1 MKLVWTGTFEPDF
14 SRNQKLARLLGLA
27 EAEVVVV
34 REDLWRGDRI
44 ELASN
49 GRLRVAAR
57 ALLVYPR
64 LLFRLLA
71 LPRPDV
77 YLVSYPGWF
86 DLPVVRLVA
95 SIKRR
100 PVVFDPF
107 LSLYDTMISDRQLHS
122 GKSMSARLARTL
134 DRWSLRLADLV
145 LADTAPQ
152 LELYEKLSRGL
163 RNEGAVLPVGAD
175 DHIFLPR
182 QEVTVEPA
190 TVLFYGTLV
199 PLQGVTTIVE
209 TAALMAPDEIHTV
222 IIGDGQ
228 DRPRMEAAIER
239 TGAHVER
246 LGLIPLE
253 ELPGHVARS
262 TICLGIFGDSEKA
275 GRVVPHKLYECLAMG
290 RPVVTRDSPAIRSL
304 FKEGDVVTVPAA
316 DPAALAEA
324 VRSLI
329 HDPELREQVAR
340 SGHAAYL
347 QRFHEE
353 PLAHL
358 FSVALDSVLN
368 RGRYGR

>member
-1 MKLVWTGTFEPDF
+1 
-14 SRNQKLARLLGLA
+14 
-27 EAEVVVV
+27 
-34 REDLWRGDRI
+34 
-44 ELASN
+44 
-49 GRLRVAAR
+49 LRVALR

-71 LPRPDV
+71 TARPDL

-107 LSLYDTMISDRQLHS
+107 ISLYDTMISDRQLHS
-122 GKSMSARLARTL
+122 GKSMSARLARTM
-134 DRWSLRLADLV
+134 DRWSLRMADLV
-145 LADTAPQ
+145 VADTVPQ
-152 LELYEKLSRGL
+152 LELYENLAHGL

-182 QEVTVEPA
+182 QEVAVEPA

-199 PLQGVTTIVE
+199 PLQGVATIVE
-209 TAALMAPDEIHTV
+209 TAALMAPDDVHTV

-228 DRPRMEAAIER
+228 DRPAMEAAIER
-239 TGAHVER
+239 SGAPVEHH
-246 LGLIPLE
+246 GLMPLE
-253 ELPGHVARS
+253 ELPGYVARA
-262 TICLGIFGDSEKA
+262 TVCLGIFGDSEKA

-290 RPVVTRDSPAIRSL
+290 RPVVTRDGPAIRSL
-304 FKEGDVVTVPAA
+304 FDEGEVVMIPSG
-316 DPAALAEA
+316 DPGALADA
-324 VRSLI
+324 IRSLI

-347 QRFHEE
+347 QRFHEK
-353 PLAHL
+353 PLARL
-358 FSVALDSVLN
+358 FSVALDTAVE
-368 RGRYGR
+368 RGRQRR